1 MSIIE
6 SLAWV
11 ALGVGF
17 VVTIVVLILLQLLLT
32 AVNRIQRDVIEL
44 WHTATTF
51 ARNTATT
58 WLLNETA
65 NTLGEL
71 KAEVPRHEALLAQ
84 GAPGPTGNSPPGRER
99 SG

>member
-11 ALGVGF
+11 ALAVGF
-17 VVTIVVLILLQLLLT
+17 VVTLVVLILLQLLLT

-44 WHTATTF
+44 WHTATTV

-65 NTLGEL
+65 NTLDEL
-71 KAEVPRHEALLAQ
+71 KAEMPRHEALLSQ